1 MSVLPAVPG
10 RVHGDVRLALSEA
23 KAKVLIARAEAEE
36 ADRVAA
42 RARRKAAQA
51 QRRYLN
57 ALEEAEGQLKLD
69 L

>member
-1 MSVLPAVPG
+1 
-10 RVHGDVRLALSEA
+10 LALSEA